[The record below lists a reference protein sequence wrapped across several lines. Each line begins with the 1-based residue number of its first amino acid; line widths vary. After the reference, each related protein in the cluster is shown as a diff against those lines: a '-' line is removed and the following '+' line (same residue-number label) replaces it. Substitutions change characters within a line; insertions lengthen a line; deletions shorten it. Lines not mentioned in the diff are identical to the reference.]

1 MSADTLKLLAKRTL
15 QRLGLELRRLKYVN
29 SEETVL
35 SKLFAQER
43 IDTVLDV
50 GANTG
55 QYARLL
61 RTAGFVG
68 TIISFEAI
76 PGVHASLC
84 QASAADSRW
93 IIAPCAALGS
103 ATGEV
108 EINIAGN
115 SVSSSLLPMQ
125 QVHLEAAPLSGYVG
139 KERVKLERLDE
150 LAPSLLSGNGPLM
163 LKIDTQGY
171 EKEVL
176 KGSTGLLERV
186 TVVQA
191 ELSLVTLYAGAPT
204 FAEMLTFMAELD
216 FELFSIVPGLR
227 NLQTG
232 RLLQADGFFV
242 RPPE

>member
-1 MSADTLKLLAKRTL
+1 MSPDTLKLLAKRTL
-15 QRLGLELRRLKYVN
+15 QRLGLELRRLRYVN

-35 SKLFAQER
+35 SKLFAKGC

-61 RTAGFVG
+61 RTVGFAG
-68 TIISFEAI
+68 TIVSFEAI
-76 PGVHASLC
+76 PTVHASLHE
-84 QASAADSRW
+84 ASAADSRW
-93 IIAPCAALGS
+93 VIAPCAALGS
-103 ATGEV
+103 ASGEV

-115 SVSSSLLPMQ
+115 SVSSSLLPMEQ
-125 QVHLEAAPLSGYVG
+125 AHLEAAPQSEYVG
-139 KERVKLERLDE
+139 RERVKLERLDQ
-150 LAPSLLSGNGPLM
+150 LAPPLLSGNGPLM

-186 TVVQA
+186 TVVQL
-191 ELSLVTLYAGAPT
+191 ELSLLTLYAGAPA
-204 FAEMLTFMAELD
+204 FAEMLTFMTELG